1 MEVAVFSAVEQSVS
15 DPAQSKGTAE
25 HAMAKTL
32 IISLV
37 KQYPAIEG
45 QKATITA
52 TI

>member
-32 IISLV
+32 RNSFDFVGIDEYGASL
-37 KQYPAIEG
+37 G
-45 QKATITA
+45 LT
-52 TI
+52 